1 MPSNLSFNVFL
12 VNIPMSNSFRLTEC
26 CYDIVATEVNSLYRS
41 LQARFLGN
49 FFNIRY
55 APKLQ
60 RQRVQITKMP
70 HTAYKNSYKTA
81 HKICTKTASNTYKKT
96 NTTLATNIRFGWRNF
111 KRLKTH

>member
-1 MPSNLSFNVFL
+1 MPQLPFMFMEWEWNQLASCLQ
-12 VNIPMSNSFRLTEC
+12 NIYVVL
-26 CYDIVATEVNSLYRS
+26 DRS